1 MKPDNFGIQWYGDAT
16 NQQPQTVEIN
26 ISSYP
31 GPHGG
36 RIEEENIKISKSKPE
51 ILAEP
56 LHTNKGRCQKVSL
69 LCSEHSLTTRLG
81 SR

>member
-36 RIEEENIKISKSKPE
+36 RMEEENI
-51 ILAEP
+51 
-56 LHTNKGRCQKVSL
+56 
-69 LCSEHSLTTRLG
+69 
-81 SR
+81 